1 MKPLPLNTTSLRL
14 CAWSGPALVVLF
26 FVGLVPLAGFIPP
39 PAPSDSAQLIA
50 SWYQDHTTAIQIGVL
65 VMVTGTAFNATFG
78 ASIAVDTPRRGHAR
92 PDLRTADLPLIRRRR
107 RVLHRDDL

>member
-1 MKPLPLNTTSLRL
+1 MER
-14 CAWSGPALVVLF
+14 PALVVLF

-78 ASIAVDTPRRGHAR
+78 PRSPSGHAAAR
-92 PDLRTADLPLIRRRR
+92 PCPS
-107 RVLHRDDL
+107 